1 MHLHWLCRSSVMVVA
16 RANWKGFIKF
26 GEVAVAVALYTAAS
40 SSERIAFNTLNRATG
55 NRVRREFV
63 DGETGE
69 RVEPDDQ
76 VKGYEAENGEYVV
89 LEPEDVAS
97 AVPDSDKTLKIEAFV
112 PCDEIDDVYFDKP
125 YYLTPDKMG
134 ADAFKLL
141 RDGMRQ
147 AKVAAL
153 ARTVLFRRLRTVL
166 IRPHGNGL
174 IGTTLNF
181 DYEVRSSEEAFDELP
196 DLKIEGEMLEL
207 AKHIIN
213 TKKGSF
219 DAKSFDDRYETAVAE
234 LVKAKIEGRAL
245 PKKKTPPPSK
255 PSDLLQ
261 ALRESAGMASAGKTK
276 RAATKTDVG
285 ARPRKAKRT
294 SRSKRAA

>member
-1 MHLHWLCRSSVMVVA
+1 MA
-16 RANWKGFIKF
+16 ATRANWKGYLKF
-26 GEVAVAVALYTAAS
+26 GEVACAVALYTAAS

-63 DGETGE
+63 DSETGNP
-69 RVEPDDQ
+69 VEWDDQ
-76 VKGYEAENGEYVV
+76 VKGYEVENGDYVV
-89 LEPEDVAS
+89 LEPEEVA
-97 AVPDSDKTLKIEAFV
+97 AAIPDSDKTLKIEAFV

-125 YYLTPDKMG
+125 YYLAPDKLG

-153 ARTVLFRRLRTVL
+153 AQTVLFRRLRTVL
-166 IRPHGNGL
+166 IRPHGKGL

-181 DYEVRSSEEAFDELP
+181 DYEVRSSEEAFDDLP

-219 DAKSFDDRYETAVAE
+219 DAKAFDDRYESAVAE
-234 LVKAKIEGRAL
+234 LVKAKIEGRTL
-245 PKKKTPPPSK
+245 PKRTAPPPAKSN
-255 PSDLLQ
+255 DLLQ
-261 ALRESAGMASAGKTK
+261 ALRDSAGLSSTPKPKPAAKKKAGVVAS
-276 RAATKTDVG
+276 
-285 ARPRKAKRT
+285 PPKAQRS

>member
-1 MHLHWLCRSSVMVVA
+1 MVAA

-26 GEVAVAVALYTAAS
+26 GEVVCAVALYTAAS

-63 DGETGE
+63 DSETGD

-89 LEPEDVAS
+89 LEPEEVAS
-97 AVPDSDKTLKIEAFV
+97 AVPNSDKTLVIEAFV
-112 PCDEIDDVYFDKP
+112 PCNEIDDVYFDKP

-134 ADAFKLL
+134 EDAFKLL

-196 DLKIEGEMLEL
+196 ELKIEGEMLEL
-207 AKHIIN
+207 AQHIIN

-219 DAKSFDDRYETAVAE
+219 DAESFDDRYETAVAE

-245 PKKKTPPPSK
+245 PKKKAPPPSK

-261 ALRESAGMASAGKTK
+261 ALRESAGMTSARKSKRDATRADAGSSPPKPKRSAGSK
-276 RAATKTDVG
+276 AA
-285 ARPRKAKRT
+285 
-294 SRSKRAA
+294 